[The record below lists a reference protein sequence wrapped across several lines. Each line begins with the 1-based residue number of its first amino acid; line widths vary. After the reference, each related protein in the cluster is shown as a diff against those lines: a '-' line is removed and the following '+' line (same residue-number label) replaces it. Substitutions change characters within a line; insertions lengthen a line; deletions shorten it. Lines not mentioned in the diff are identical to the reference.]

1 MFTSIE
7 LIINS
12 YLKNGYKLE
21 LQRTETIKLFGN
33 TKKGKTK
40 KTKNGEK
47 VQSLEVV
54 EKVFV

>member
-40 KTKNGEK
+40 RKQKMEK
-47 VQSLEVV
+47 KCQVL
-54 EKVFV
+54 K